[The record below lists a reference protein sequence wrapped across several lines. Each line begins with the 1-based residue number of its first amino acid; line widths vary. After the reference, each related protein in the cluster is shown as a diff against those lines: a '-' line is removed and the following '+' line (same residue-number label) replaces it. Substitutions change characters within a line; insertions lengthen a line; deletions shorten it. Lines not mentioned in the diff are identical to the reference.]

1 MRKRVA
7 WALSALS
14 VIALVAPTLSSESVG
29 ASVTTTTRAAALL
42 YRGSHGAA
50 VTTLQRRLAALGY
63 WVGPATGVFNDATQ
77 QAVFAV
83 QKVAGVSRDGVVG
96 PITAAAL
103 VRGVRPVARS
113 HAGYVVEI
121 NLRTNVLELV
131 RDGRVLSVLNVSSGG
146 GYRYES
152 EGSVGVAV
160 TPTGK
165 FRLFRQVNGLDV
177 SPLGELWRPKYFTG
191 GYAIHGA
198 ASVPPYPVSHG
209 CVRVSIEAMDWLWAS
224 KRLPLG
230 TAVWVY

>member
-1 MRKRVA
+1 MAV
-7 WALSALS
+7 LSALAVLS
-14 VIALVAPTLSSESVG
+14 VTVPALTSG
-29 ASVTTTTRAAALL
+29 AATSTSTTTTTRAPALL
-42 YRGSHGAA
+42 FRGSHGPA
-50 VTTLQRRLAALGY
+50 VATLQRRLAGLGY

-83 QKVAGVSRDGVVG
+83 QKAAGIARDGVVG
-96 PITAAAL
+96 PITSAAL
-103 VRGVRPVARS
+103 ARGVRPSARS

-121 NLRTNVLELV
+121 NLRTNLVMLV
-131 RDGRVLSVLNVSSGG
+131 RDGRVLITLNASSGG

-152 EGSVGVAV
+152 DGVVGVAV

-209 CVRVSIEAMDWLWAS
+209 CVRVSVEAMDWLWAS
-224 KRLPLG
+224 NRLPLG

>member
-1 MRKRVA
+1 MTALAAIVA
-7 WALSALS
+7 LTLVGPALASDAATTTS
-14 VIALVAPTLSSESVG
+14 TPT
-29 ASVTTTTRAAALL
+29 TTTTRAPALL
-42 YRGSHGAA
+42 FRGSHGSA
-50 VTTLQRRLAALGY
+50 VTALQRRLAALGY
-63 WVGPATGVFNDATQ
+63 WVGPVTGVFNDATQ

-83 QKVAGVSRDGVVG
+83 QKAAGISRDGVVG
-96 PITAAAL
+96 PITSAAL
-103 VRGVRPVARS
+103 ARGVRPSARS

-121 NLRTNVLELV
+121 NVRTNLVLLV
-131 RDGRVLSVLNVSSGG
+131 RDGRVSITLNASSGG

-152 EGSVGVAV
+152 GGTVSVAV

-177 SPLGELWRPKYFTG
+177 SPLGELWRPKYFTS

-209 CVRVSIEAMDWLWAS
+209 CVRVSVEAMDWLWAS
-224 KRLPLG
+224 NRLPLG

>member
-1 MRKRVA
+1 MAAVA
-7 WALSALS
+7 ALSVLALSAPVLS
-14 VIALVAPTLSSESVG
+14 PGMVG
-29 ASVTTTTRAAALL
+29 ASVTTTTRAPALL
-42 YRGSHGAA
+42 YRGSRGAA
-50 VTTLQRRLAALGY
+50 VTILQRRLAGLGY
-63 WVGPATGVFNDATQ
+63 WVGPVTGVFNDATQ

-83 QKVAGVSRDGVVG
+83 QKAAGVSSDGVVG

-103 VRGVRPVARS
+103 ARGVRPAARS
-113 HAGYVVEI
+113 HSGYVIEI
-121 NLRTNVLELV
+121 NLRTNLMLLV
-131 RDGRVLSVLNVSSGG
+131 RDGRVLTTLNVSSGG

-165 FRLFRQVNGLDV
+165 FRLLRQVNGLDV

-224 KRLPLG
+224 NRLPLG